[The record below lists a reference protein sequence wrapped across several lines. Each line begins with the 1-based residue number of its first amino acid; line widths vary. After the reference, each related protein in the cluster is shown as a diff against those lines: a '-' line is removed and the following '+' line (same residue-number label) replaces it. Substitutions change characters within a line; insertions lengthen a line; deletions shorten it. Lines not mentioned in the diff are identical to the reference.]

1 MPISLHA
8 AIVPS
13 MSQLL
18 GAAHG
23 WLGKASESGLADAE
37 ICEARLF
44 DDMLPFAYQIK
55 SMAVHSAGA
64 IEGVRNGTFSP
75 DRSDPPTSFDGLRA
89 RLAEAEAKLSAISER
104 EMESFI
110 GQDMLFSVP
119 DYDIAIPFDAEQF
132 LLSFSQPNF
141 YFHAV
146 TAYDILRMKG
156 VAVGKMDYM
165 GQMRARVV

>member
-1 MPISLHA
+1 
-8 AIVPS
+8 
-13 MSQLL
+13 
-18 GAAHG
+18 
-23 WLGKASESGLADAE
+23 
-37 ICEARLF
+37 
-44 DDMLPFAYQIK
+44 
-55 SMAVHSAGA
+55 
-64 IEGVRNGTFSP
+64 
-75 DRSDPPTSFDGLRA
+75 
-89 RLAEAEAKLSAISER
+89 
-104 EMESFI
+104 MESFI